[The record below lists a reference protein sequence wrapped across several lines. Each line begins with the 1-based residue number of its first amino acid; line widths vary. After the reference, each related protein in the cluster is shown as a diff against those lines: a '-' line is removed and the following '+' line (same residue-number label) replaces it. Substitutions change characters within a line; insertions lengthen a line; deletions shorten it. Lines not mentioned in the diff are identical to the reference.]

1 VCQVGE
7 SCQDM
12 VDPQECPAALTL
24 PLTSAFS
31 QQQQQDCL
39 QQQQQQETICHDVN
53 TKQSIETVSGE
64 KDDQL
69 LETQLKGELIRPNTL
84 DLNRHLQETNI
95 E

>member
-1 VCQVGE
+1 
-7 SCQDM
+7 M

-31 QQQQQDCL
+31 QQQQQQQDCL
-39 QQQQQQETICHDVN
+39 QQQETICHDVN